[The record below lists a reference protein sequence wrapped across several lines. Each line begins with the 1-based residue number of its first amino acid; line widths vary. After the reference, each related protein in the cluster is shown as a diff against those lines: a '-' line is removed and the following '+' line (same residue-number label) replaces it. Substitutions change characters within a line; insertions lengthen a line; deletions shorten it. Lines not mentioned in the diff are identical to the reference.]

1 MELEQSVRRV
11 EVTALEMP
19 EPVLLDQA
27 TPIGQVIEKMR
38 EHQTGVAMLT
48 AEGDP
53 PRLTGI
59 FTERDILRQVL
70 GKEGALERPVA
81 DLMTADP
88 IVMAE
93 TDPIE
98 RAVQIMNRKGFR
110 HVPVQAA
117 DGRIIACVRH
127 KDIIRFLVATFAEQL
142 LNLPPDPGQVA
153 MSPEGG

>member
-1 MELEQSVRRV
+1 MAIEKSVQRV

-19 EPVLLDQA
+19 APVLLDQA

-53 PRLTGI
+53 PRLAGI
-59 FTERDILRQVL
+59 FTERDILLQVL
-70 GKEGALERPVA
+70 GEAGVLERPA
-81 DLMTADP
+81 SDLMTANP
-88 IVMAE
+88 SVVAE
-93 TDPIE
+93 TDSIE
-98 RAVQIMNRKGFR
+98 QAVEIMNRAGFR

-117 DGRIIACVRH
+117 DGRVTACVRH
-127 KDIIRFLVATFAEQL
+127 KDIIRYLVETFAEQL
-142 LNLPPDPGQVA
+142 LNLPPDPDQVA